1 MRMCIVKQEHV
12 HDRVR
17 ENFFEES
24 ERSERRRIHSLKQKI
39 DFYRDTRRDYYKTH
53 TLRQ

>member
-1 MRMCIVKQEHV
+1 MRMCIVKQEH
-12 HDRVR
+12 DRE